1 MTEPTPLQAADP
13 QAGPRRG
20 TLWGVS
26 LGPGDPGLIT
36 RAAWAA
42 LQRRDVAWAYP
53 ARSGKTPSYALD
65 IATRAGL
72 TPPEQHSLLLFPMT
86 HDGEK
91 LARAWLKA
99 AHTLLPWLQ
108 AGRDVLFLVEGDAS
122 TYATF
127 GHLARTLR
135 ALDAEVPVQV
145 LPGVNSFTAACAQ
158 AGVPFAE
165 QDDTVAI
172 VPAAYGLSAVERLL
186 PDFDTLVLMKIKPLL
201 DELLDWLQRRGLL
214 AGAHFIE
221 RVGAPD
227 ERRVSGTDLLAL
239 RGTRVSY
246 LSLLLVKNPGRVRG
260 ERIKGCLKKSG
271 SADVPKPPKP
281 HPPKPETT
289 TKKPPLSPSPP
300 SCCRPWPPPPKMCAC
315 AWWPSPA
322 MVPARRPAW
331 PWPCRRP
338 TSAPRPSL
346 PRSLP
351 ACPTACA
358 PMRAHCATR
367 SARCLRAGTS
377 WCSLSRWAPW
387 CA

>member
-127 GHLARTLR
+127 GHLARTVR
-135 ALDAEVPVQV
+135 ALAASVQV
-145 LPGVNSFTAACAQ
+145 EVIAGVNAFTAACAQ
-158 AGVPFAE
+158 VPMALAE

-172 VPAAYGLSAVERLL
+172 VPAAYGVAAVDRLL
-186 PDFDTLVLMKIKPLL
+186 PDFDTLVLMKVKPIL
-201 DELLDWLQRRGLL
+201 DELIDWMQQRDLLD
-214 AGAHFIE
+214 GAHFIE

-227 ERRVSGTDLLAL
+227 ERRFSANDILTLHGTK
-239 RGTRVSY
+239 VSY
-246 LSLLLVKNPGRVRG
+246 LSLLIIKHPHRIRGVRT
-260 ERIKGCLKKSG
+260 KGCLRKDG
-271 SADVPKPPKP
+271 PQPQLL
-281 HPPKPETT
+281 ET
-289 TKKPPLSPSPP
+289 
-300 SCCRPWPPPPKMCAC
+300 A
-315 AWWPSPA
+315 
-322 MVPARRPAW
+322 
-331 PWPCRRP
+331 
-338 TSAPRPSL
+338 
-346 PRSLP
+346 
-351 ACPTACA
+351 
-358 PMRAHCATR
+358 
-367 SARCLRAGTS
+367 
-377 WCSLSRWAPW
+377 
-387 CA
+387 